1 MRAVC
6 AGRVI
11 AQSAQALLMREA
23 HYPQVV
29 YFPRESVD
37 MSALERSPTTSW
49 CPYKGEASYV
59 SLADGARDI
68 GWSYETPLPAM
79 EAIAGH
85 IAFYAGKVV
94 IEDA

>member
-1 MRAVC
+1 
-6 AGRVI
+6 
-11 AQSAQALLMREA
+11 MREA

-37 MSALERSPTTSW
+37 MSALERSAHASW

-59 SLADGARDI
+59 SLAGGARDI
-68 GWSYETPLPAM
+68 GWSYQTPFPAM
-79 EAIAGH
+79 QAIAGH
-85 IAFYAGKVV
+85 IAFYASKVV